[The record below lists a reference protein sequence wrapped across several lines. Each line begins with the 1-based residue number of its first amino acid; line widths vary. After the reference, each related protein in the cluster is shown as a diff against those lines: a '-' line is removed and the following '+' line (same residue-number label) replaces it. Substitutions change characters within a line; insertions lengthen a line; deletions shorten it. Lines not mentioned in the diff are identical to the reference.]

1 MNELHS
7 RVSRPLSSLDQFPML
22 GYPEFSSGLQSHVR
36 VLRLLAYGFLTLGFL
51 LIGSALGFQ
60 YLWQIH

>member
-7 RVSRPLSSLDQFPML
+7 RVSRPLYTLDHIPML
-22 GYPEFSSGLQSHVR
+22 GYPEFSTGLQTHVR
-36 VLRLLAYGFLTLGFL
+36 ALRLLAYGFVTLGVL